1 MQITL
6 NGEPVVVPSEMTLT
20 ELVDQQGLAN
30 AACATEVNRTLV
42 PKNERDDCT
51 ISLGDSI
58 EIVTLVGGG

>member
-6 NGEPVVVPSEMTLT
+6 NGESVDVPAEMTLT
-20 ELVDQQGLAN
+20 ELVDQQGLTD

-42 PKNERDDCT
+42 PKKERCDRT
-51 ISLGDSI
+51 IVAGDSI